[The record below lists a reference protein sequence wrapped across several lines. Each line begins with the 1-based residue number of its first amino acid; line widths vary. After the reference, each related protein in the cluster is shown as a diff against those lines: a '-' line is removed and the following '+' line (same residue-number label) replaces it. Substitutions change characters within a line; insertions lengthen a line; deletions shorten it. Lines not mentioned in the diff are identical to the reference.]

1 MAKGGGGAWKVAYA
15 DFVTAMMALFMVL
28 WISSQ
33 DQEVLVATSRYF
45 QQPFTSPMSAGAGV
59 LNRDGEEA
67 MEQPPPSTRVKQP
80 RDAAGA
86 GSAREIDLQYLSSL
100 AQDFYRQFQM
110 DANAVDRPIDIEV
123 TSDGLRVTLF
133 DRSKQ
138 PLFTGNTAEFT
149 AWGTFVMEGLAW
161 MIDRNAFQVII
172 EGHTRA
178 GLSLPKPEYSA
189 WELST
194 DRANATRRALTRY
207 AVAPA
212 LIRRV
217 TGYGETRPVPLE
229 PPESE
234 TNQRVAISLS
244 VSPLRAPRAPSAD
257 APSSRGERDGRFPAA
272 TPQSVPPS
280 TPSPSASSP

>member
-1 MAKGGGGAWKVAYA
+1 MAYA

-33 DQEVLVATSRYF
+33 DQEVLIATSRYF
-45 QQPFTSPMSAGAGV
+45 QQPFTSPMSEGSGV
-59 LNRDGEEA
+59 LNRDGQEA
-67 MEQPPPSTRVKQP
+67 MSKPSPSSRVAEA

-86 GSAREIDLQYLSSL
+86 GSSREIDLQFLSSL

-138 PLFTGNTAEFT
+138 PLFVGNSAEFT
-149 AWGTFVMEGLAW
+149 EWGTFVMEGLAW
-161 MIDRNAFQVII
+161 MIDRNQFQVII
-172 EGHTRA
+172 EGHTRT
-178 GLSLPKPEYSA
+178 GLELPRPEYSA

-207 AVAPA
+207 AVSPEQ
-212 LIRRV
+212 IRRV
-217 TGYGETRPVPLE
+217 TGYGDTRPVPLE
-229 PPESE
+229 PSASES
-234 TNQRVAISLS
+234 NQRVAISLS
-244 VSPLRAPRAPSAD
+244 VSPLRARGAPRTAPPPARGD
-257 APSSRGERDGRFPAA
+257 GAPAPQGT
-272 TPQSVPPS
+272 TPGK
-280 TPSPSASSP
+280 PSPSPHSR

>member
-1 MAKGGGGAWKVAYA
+1 MAYA

-45 QQPFTSPMSAGAGV
+45 QQPFTSPMSEGSGV
-59 LNRDGEEA
+59 LNRDGDES
-67 MEQPPPSTRVKQP
+67 MNKPSPSSRVAEP

-86 GSAREIDLQYLSSL
+86 GSAREVDLQFLSSL

-133 DRSKQ
+133 DRSKK
-138 PLFTGNTAEFT
+138 PLFVDQSAEFT
-149 AWGTFVMEGLAW
+149 EWGSFVMEGLAW
-161 MIDRNAFQVII
+161 MIDRNEFQVII
-172 EGHTRA
+172 EGHTRT
-178 GLSLPKPEYSA
+178 GLDLPRPEYSA

-207 AVAPA
+207 AVAPE

-229 PPESE
+229 PPASES
-234 TNQRVAISLS
+234 NQRVAISLS
-244 VSPLRAPRAPSAD
+244 VSPLRARGVPRTAPAPSRID
-257 APSSRGERDGRFPAA
+257 EAPA
-272 TPQSVPPS
+272 TPQSQSNALPRPDSPPS
-280 TPSPSASSP
+280 QLR

>member
-28 WISSQ
+28 WISAQ

-67 MEQPPPSTRVKQP
+67 MEQPPPSTRIKQS

-138 PLFTGNTAEFT
+138 PLFVENTPDFT
-149 AWGTFVMEGLAW
+149 EWGTFVMEGLAW
-161 MIDRNAFQVII
+161 MIDRNAFHVII

-178 GLSLPKPEYSA
+178 GLSFPRMDYSA

-207 AVAPA
+207 GVAPN

-229 PPESE
+229 APDSES
-234 TNQRVAISLS
+234 NQRVAISLS
-244 VSPLRAPRAPSAD
+244 VSPAKVQRS
-257 APSSRGERDGRFPAA
+257 APSSAP
-272 TPQSVPPS
+272 
-280 TPSPSASSP
+280 ASSGGTLRREQPGEPKSSLPTTPFSSSP

>member
-1 MAKGGGGAWKVAYA
+1 MAKGGGAWKVAYA

-45 QQPFTSPMSAGAGV
+45 QQPFTSPMSEGSGV
-59 LNRDGEEA
+59 LNRDGDES
-67 MEQPPPSTRVKQP
+67 MNKPSPSSRVAEP

-86 GSAREIDLQYLSSL
+86 GSAREVDLQFLSSL

-133 DRSKQ
+133 DRSKK
-138 PLFTGNTAEFT
+138 PLFVDQSAEFT
-149 AWGTFVMEGLAW
+149 EWGSFVMEGLAW
-161 MIDRNAFQVII
+161 MIDRNEFHVII
-172 EGHTRA
+172 EGHTRT
-178 GLSLPKPEYSA
+178 GLDLPRPEYSA

-207 AVAPA
+207 AVAPE

-229 PPESE
+229 PPASES
-234 TNQRVAISLS
+234 NQRVAISLS
-244 VSPLRAPRAPSAD
+244 VSPLRARGLPRTAPAPSRID
-257 APSSRGERDGRFPAA
+257 EAPA
-272 TPQSVPPS
+272 TPQSQSNALPRPDSPPS
-280 TPSPSASSP
+280 QLR

>member
-1 MAKGGGGAWKVAYA
+1 
-15 DFVTAMMALFMVL
+15 
-28 WISSQ
+28 
-33 DQEVLVATSRYF
+33 
-45 QQPFTSPMSAGAGV
+45 MSAGAGV

-67 MEQPPPSTRVKQP
+67 MEQPPPSTRIKQA
-80 RDAAGA
+80 RDSAGA
-86 GSAREIDLQYLSSL
+86 GSAREVDLQYLSSL

-138 PLFTGNTAEFT
+138 PLFVENTAEFT
-149 AWGTFVMEGLAW
+149 EWGAFVMEGLAW
-161 MIDRNAFQVII
+161 MIDRNAFHVII

-178 GLSLPKPEYSA
+178 GLSFPQTDYSA

-207 AVAPA
+207 AVAPD

-217 TGYGETRPVPLE
+217 TGYGETRPLPLE
-229 PPESE
+229 AADSES
-234 TNQRVAISLS
+234 NQRVAISLS
-244 VSPLRAPRAPSAD
+244 VSPVGALRSAPASAPTSGGGAVRQSKPT
-257 APSSRGERDGRFPAA
+257 APKSPPLTAPPSS
-272 TPQSVPPS
+272 
-280 TPSPSASSP
+280 SP

>member
-1 MAKGGGGAWKVAYA
+1 MAKGGGAWKVAYA

-45 QQPFTSPMSAGAGV
+45 QQPFTSPMSEGSGV
-59 LNRDGEEA
+59 LNRDGDES
-67 MEQPPPSTRVKQP
+67 MNKPSPSSRVAEP

-86 GSAREIDLQYLSSL
+86 GSAREVDLQFLSSL

-133 DRSKQ
+133 DRSKK
-138 PLFTGNTAEFT
+138 PLFVDQSAEFT
-149 AWGTFVMEGLAW
+149 DWGSFVMEGLAW
-161 MIDRNAFQVII
+161 MIDRNGFQVII
-172 EGHTRA
+172 EGHTRT
-178 GLSLPKPEYSA
+178 GLDLPRPEYSA

-207 AVAPA
+207 AVAPE

-217 TGYGETRPVPLE
+217 TGYGDTRPVPLE
-229 PPESE
+229 PPASES
-234 TNQRVAISLS
+234 NQRVAISLS
-244 VSPLRAPRAPSAD
+244 VSPLRARGLPRTAPAPSRID
-257 APSSRGERDGRFPAA
+257 EAPA
-272 TPQSVPPS
+272 TPQSQSNALPRPDSPPS
-280 TPSPSASSP
+280 QLR

>member
-1 MAKGGGGAWKVAYA
+1 MAKGGGAWKVAYA

-45 QQPFTSPMSAGAGV
+45 QQPFTSPMSEGSGV
-59 LNRDGEEA
+59 LNRDGDES
-67 MEQPPPSTRVKQP
+67 MNKPSPSSRVAEP
-80 RDAAGA
+80 RDA
-86 GSAREIDLQYLSSL
+86 GSAREVDLQFLSSL

-133 DRSKQ
+133 DRSKK
-138 PLFTGNTAEFT
+138 PLFVDQSAEFT
-149 AWGTFVMEGLAW
+149 EWGSFVMEGLAW
-161 MIDRNAFQVII
+161 MIDRNEFQVII
-172 EGHTRA
+172 EGHTRT
-178 GLSLPKPEYSA
+178 GLDLPRPEYSA

-207 AVAPA
+207 AVAPE

-229 PPESE
+229 PPASES
-234 TNQRVAISLS
+234 NQRVAISLS
-244 VSPLRAPRAPSAD
+244 VSPLRARGLPRTAPAPSRID
-257 APSSRGERDGRFPAA
+257 EAPA
-272 TPQSVPPS
+272 TPQSQSNALPRPDSPPS
-280 TPSPSASSP
+280 QLR

>member
-1 MAKGGGGAWKVAYA
+1 MAYA

-45 QQPFTSPMSAGAGV
+45 QQPFTSPMSEGSGV
-59 LNRDGEEA
+59 LNRDGDES
-67 MEQPPPSTRVKQP
+67 MNKPSPSSRVAEP

-86 GSAREIDLQYLSSL
+86 GSAREVDLQFLSSL

-133 DRSKQ
+133 DRSKK
-138 PLFTGNTAEFT
+138 PLFVDQSAEFT
-149 AWGTFVMEGLAW
+149 EWGSFVMEGLAW
-161 MIDRNAFQVII
+161 MIDRNEFQVII
-172 EGHTRA
+172 EGHTRT
-178 GLSLPKPEYSA
+178 GLDLPRPEYSA

-207 AVAPA
+207 AVAPE

-217 TGYGETRPVPLE
+217 TGYGDTRPVPLE
-229 PPESE
+229 PPASES
-234 TNQRVAISLS
+234 NQRVAISLS
-244 VSPLRAPRAPSAD
+244 VSPLRARGLPRTAPAPSRID
-257 APSSRGERDGRFPAA
+257 EAPA
-272 TPQSVPPS
+272 TPQSQSNALPRPDSPPS
-280 TPSPSASSP
+280 QLR

>member
-1 MAKGGGGAWKVAYA
+1 VAYA

-45 QQPFTSPMSAGAGV
+45 QQPFTSPMSEGSGV
-59 LNRDGEEA
+59 LNRDGDES
-67 MEQPPPSTRVKQP
+67 MNKPSPSSRVAEP

-86 GSAREIDLQYLSSL
+86 GSAREVDLQFLSSL

-133 DRSKQ
+133 DRSKK
-138 PLFTGNTAEFT
+138 PLFVDQSAEFT
-149 AWGTFVMEGLAW
+149 EWGSFVMEGLAW
-161 MIDRNAFQVII
+161 MIDRNEFQVII
-172 EGHTRA
+172 EGHTRT
-178 GLSLPKPEYSA
+178 GLDLPRPEYSA

-207 AVAPA
+207 AVAPE

-229 PPESE
+229 PPASES
-234 TNQRVAISLS
+234 NQRVAISLS
-244 VSPLRAPRAPSAD
+244 VSPLRARGLPRTAPAPSRID
-257 APSSRGERDGRFPAA
+257 EAPA
-272 TPQSVPPS
+272 TPQSQSNALPRPDSPPS
-280 TPSPSASSP
+280 QLR

>member
-1 MAKGGGGAWKVAYA
+1 MAKGGGAWKVAYA

-45 QQPFTSPMSAGAGV
+45 QQPFTSPMSEGSGV
-59 LNRDGEEA
+59 LNRDGDES
-67 MEQPPPSTRVKQP
+67 MNKPSPSSRVAEP

-86 GSAREIDLQYLSSL
+86 GSAREVDLQFLSSL

-133 DRSKQ
+133 DRSKK
-138 PLFTGNTAEFT
+138 PLFVEQSAEFT
-149 AWGTFVMEGLAW
+149 EWGSFVMEGLAW
-161 MIDRNAFQVII
+161 MIDRNEFQVII
-172 EGHTRA
+172 EGHTRT
-178 GLSLPKPEYSA
+178 GLDLPRPEYSA

-207 AVAPA
+207 AVAPE

-229 PPESE
+229 PPASES
-234 TNQRVAISLS
+234 NQRVAISLS
-244 VSPLRAPRAPSAD
+244 VSPLRARGLPRTAPAPSRID
-257 APSSRGERDGRFPAA
+257 EAPA
-272 TPQSVPPS
+272 TPQSQSNALPRPDSPPS
-280 TPSPSASSP
+280 QLR

>member
-28 WISSQ
+28 WISAQ

-67 MEQPPPSTRVKQP
+67 MDQPPPSTRIKQS
-80 RDAAGA
+80 RDSAGA

-138 PLFTGNTAEFT
+138 PLFAEKTAEFT
-149 AWGTFVMEGLAW
+149 EWGAFVMEGLAW
-161 MIDRNAFQVII
+161 MIDRNAFHVII

-178 GLSLPKPEYSA
+178 GLSFPRADYSA

-207 AVAPA
+207 AVAPD

-217 TGYGETRPVPLE
+217 TGYGETRPHPLE
-229 PPESE
+229 APESE
-234 TNQRVAISLS
+234 SNQRVAISLS
-244 VSPLRAPRAPSAD
+244 VTPVRSQRPAPASAP
-257 APSSRGERDGRFPAA
+257 PSRGGPVRHSQP
-272 TPQSVPPS
+272 TSPS
-280 TPSPSASSP
+280 TPPRASPSPSSP

>member
-1 MAKGGGGAWKVAYA
+1 MAKGGGAWKVAYA

-45 QQPFTSPMSAGAGV
+45 QQPFTSPMSEGSGV
-59 LNRDGEEA
+59 LNRDGDES
-67 MEQPPPSTRVKQP
+67 MNKPSPSSRVAEP

-86 GSAREIDLQYLSSL
+86 GSAREVDLQFLSSL

-133 DRSKQ
+133 DRSKK
-138 PLFTGNTAEFT
+138 PLFVDQSAEFT
-149 AWGTFVMEGLAW
+149 EWGSFVMEGLAW
-161 MIDRNAFQVII
+161 MIDRNEFQVII
-172 EGHTRA
+172 EGHTRT
-178 GLSLPKPEYSA
+178 GLDLPRPEYSA

-207 AVAPA
+207 AVAPE
-212 LIRRV
+212 LIRRG

-229 PPESE
+229 PPASES
-234 TNQRVAISLS
+234 NQRVAISLS
-244 VSPLRAPRAPSAD
+244 VSPLRARGLPRTAPAPSRID
-257 APSSRGERDGRFPAA
+257 EAPA
-272 TPQSVPPS
+272 TPQSQSNALPRPDSPPS
-280 TPSPSASSP
+280 QLR

>member
-1 MAKGGGGAWKVAYA
+1 
-15 DFVTAMMALFMVL
+15 MVL

-45 QQPFTSPMSAGAGV
+45 QQPFTSPMSEGSGV
-59 LNRDGEEA
+59 LNRDGDES
-67 MEQPPPSTRVKQP
+67 MNKPSPSSRVAEP

-86 GSAREIDLQYLSSL
+86 GSAREVDLQFLSSL

-133 DRSKQ
+133 DRSKK
-138 PLFTGNTAEFT
+138 PLFVDQSAEFT
-149 AWGTFVMEGLAW
+149 EWGAFVMEGLAW
-161 MIDRNAFQVII
+161 MIDRNEFQVII
-172 EGHTRA
+172 EGHTRT
-178 GLSLPKPEYSA
+178 GLDLPRPEYSA

-207 AVAPA
+207 AVAPE

-229 PPESE
+229 PPASES
-234 TNQRVAISLS
+234 NQRVAISLS
-244 VSPLRAPRAPSAD
+244 VSPLRARGLPRTAPAPSRID
-257 APSSRGERDGRFPAA
+257 EAPA
-272 TPQSVPPS
+272 TPQSQSNALPRPDSPPS
-280 TPSPSASSP
+280 QLR

>member
-1 MAKGGGGAWKVAYA
+1 MAKGGGAWKVAYA

-45 QQPFTSPMSAGAGV
+45 QQPFTSPMSEGSGV
-59 LNRDGEEA
+59 LNRDGDES
-67 MEQPPPSTRVKQP
+67 MNKPSPSSRVAEP

-86 GSAREIDLQYLSSL
+86 GSAREVDLQFLSSL

-133 DRSKQ
+133 DRSKK
-138 PLFTGNTAEFT
+138 PLFVDQSAEFT
-149 AWGTFVMEGLAW
+149 DWGSFVMEGLAW
-161 MIDRNAFQVII
+161 MIDRNEFQVII
-172 EGHTRA
+172 EGHTRT
-178 GLSLPKPEYSA
+178 GLDLPRPEYSA

-207 AVAPA
+207 AVAPE

-229 PPESE
+229 PPASES
-234 TNQRVAISLS
+234 NQRVAISLS
-244 VSPLRAPRAPSAD
+244 VSPLRARGLPRTAPAPSRID
-257 APSSRGERDGRFPAA
+257 EAPA
-272 TPQSVPPS
+272 TPQSQSNALPRPDSPPS
-280 TPSPSASSP
+280 QLR

>member
-1 MAKGGGGAWKVAYA
+1 MAYA

-45 QQPFTSPMSAGAGV
+45 QQPFTSPMSEGSGV
-59 LNRDGEEA
+59 LNRDGDES
-67 MEQPPPSTRVKQP
+67 MNKPSPSSRVAEP

-86 GSAREIDLQYLSSL
+86 GSAREVDLQFLSSL

-133 DRSKQ
+133 DRSKK
-138 PLFTGNTAEFT
+138 PLFVDQSAEFT
-149 AWGTFVMEGLAW
+149 EWGSFVMEGLAW
-161 MIDRNAFQVII
+161 MIDRNEFQVII
-172 EGHTRA
+172 EGHTRT
-178 GLSLPKPEYSA
+178 GLDLPRPEYSA

-207 AVAPA
+207 AVAPE

-229 PPESE
+229 PPASES
-234 TNQRVAISLS
+234 NQRVAISLS
-244 VSPLRAPRAPSAD
+244 VSPLRARGLPRTAPAPSRID
-257 APSSRGERDGRFPAA
+257 EAPA
-272 TPQSVPPS
+272 TPQSQSNALPRPDSPPS
-280 TPSPSASSP
+280 QLR

>member
-1 MAKGGGGAWKVAYA
+1 MAYA

-45 QQPFTSPMSAGAGV
+45 QQPFTSPMSEGSGV
-59 LNRDGEEA
+59 LNRDGDES
-67 MEQPPPSTRVKQP
+67 MNKPSPSSRVAEP

-86 GSAREIDLQYLSSL
+86 GSAREVDLQFLSSL

-133 DRSKQ
+133 DRSKK
-138 PLFTGNTAEFT
+138 PLFVDQSAEFT
-149 AWGTFVMEGLAW
+149 EWGAFVMEGLAW
-161 MIDRNAFQVII
+161 MIDRNEFQVII
-172 EGHTRA
+172 EGHTRT
-178 GLSLPKPEYSA
+178 GLDLPRPEYSA

-207 AVAPA
+207 AVAPE

-229 PPESE
+229 PPASES
-234 TNQRVAISLS
+234 NQRVAISLS
-244 VSPLRAPRAPSAD
+244 VSPLRARGLPRTAPAPSRID
-257 APSSRGERDGRFPAA
+257 EAPA
-272 TPQSVPPS
+272 TPQSQSNALPRPDSPPS
-280 TPSPSASSP
+280 QLR

>member
-1 MAKGGGGAWKVAYA
+1 MAKGGGAWKVAYA

-45 QQPFTSPMSAGAGV
+45 QQPFTSPMSEGSGV
-59 LNRDGEEA
+59 LNRDGDES
-67 MEQPPPSTRVKQP
+67 MNKPSPSSRVAEP

-86 GSAREIDLQYLSSL
+86 GSAREVDLQFLSSL

-133 DRSKQ
+133 DRSKK
-138 PLFTGNTAEFT
+138 PLFVDQSAEFT
-149 AWGTFVMEGLAW
+149 EWGSFVMEGLAW
-161 MIDRNAFQVII
+161 MIDRNEFQVII
-172 EGHTRA
+172 EGHTRT
-178 GLSLPKPEYSA
+178 GLDLPRPEYSA

-207 AVAPA
+207 AVAPE

-229 PPESE
+229 PPASES
-234 TNQRVAISLS
+234 NQRVAISLS
-244 VSPLRAPRAPSAD
+244 VSPLRARGLPRTAPALSRID
-257 APSSRGERDGRFPAA
+257 EAPG
-272 TPQSVPPS
+272 TPQSQSNALPRPDSPPS
-280 TPSPSASSP
+280 QLR

>member
-1 MAKGGGGAWKVAYA
+1 MAKGGGAWKVAYA

-45 QQPFTSPMSAGAGV
+45 QQPFTSPMSEGSGV
-59 LNRDGEEA
+59 LNRDGDES
-67 MEQPPPSTRVKQP
+67 MNKPSPSSRVAEP

-86 GSAREIDLQYLSSL
+86 GSAREVDLQFLSSL

-133 DRSKQ
+133 DRSKK
-138 PLFTGNTAEFT
+138 PLFVDQSAEFT
-149 AWGTFVMEGLAW
+149 EWGSFVMEGLAW
-161 MIDRNAFQVII
+161 MIDRNGFQVII
-172 EGHTRA
+172 EGHTRT
-178 GLSLPKPEYSA
+178 GLDLPRPEYSA

-207 AVAPA
+207 AVAPE

-229 PPESE
+229 PPASES
-234 TNQRVAISLS
+234 NQRVAISLS
-244 VSPLRAPRAPSAD
+244 VSPLRARGLPRTAPAPSRID
-257 APSSRGERDGRFPAA
+257 EAPA
-272 TPQSVPPS
+272 TPQSQSNALPRPDSPPS
-280 TPSPSASSP
+280 QLR